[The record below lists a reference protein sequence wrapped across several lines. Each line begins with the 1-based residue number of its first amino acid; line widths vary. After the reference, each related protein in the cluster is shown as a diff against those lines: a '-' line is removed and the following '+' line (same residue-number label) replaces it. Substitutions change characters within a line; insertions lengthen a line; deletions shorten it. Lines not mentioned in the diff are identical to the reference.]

1 MVFGKFE
8 RLSSSVPPVRLAG
21 LPEVQPQSHHQVG
34 IPKIENFKMRAIESA
49 CLKCRDM
56 NANPPHPPQPPS
68 TPIAAP
74 PDEELCLM
82 GVNGLAEFMDF
93 VRTRAVDGAKF
104 DRGDLAE
111 MWRAAAEVFAA
122 LQTSEA
128 GAADHPKVL
137 PLSASA
143 QAHVK
148 LLADLPYFQ
157 QTFSAVPVAFGMVE
171 LDTLVVSQQHITR
184 SSVERMHATLRQ
196 PLPDKDL
203 TALCLP
209 LAADTAGFRLAH
221 QSESR
226 FTFVS
231 DTHDAR
237 FLGAQLLDPA
247 ALASAA
253 VSGYPLAAIGLA
265 VGFTTNVLNVVRY
278 GNRLVLNN
286 GYHRAHALRE
296 RGITHAP
303 CLIQVCS
310 HWEDV
315 GLAGSGEIFNN
326 GPVYFSS
333 ARPPLLRD
341 FANPSLTRTFA
352 TRPVRK
358 EIRISFEVETT
369 QLAI

>member
-1 MVFGKFE
+1 
-8 RLSSSVPPVRLAG
+8 
-21 LPEVQPQSHHQVG
+21 
-34 IPKIENFKMRAIESA
+34 
-49 CLKCRDM
+49 
-56 NANPPHPPQPPS
+56 
-68 TPIAAP
+68 
-74 PDEELCLM
+74 M
-82 GVNGLAEFMDF
+82 GVTGLAAFIDF
-93 VRTRAVDGAKF
+93 ARTRSVDGGTL
-104 DRGDLAE
+104 DRGDLAQ
-111 MWRAAAEVFAA
+111 MWRDAADVFAE
-122 LQTSEA
+122 LQTREA
-128 GAADHPKVL
+128 GVADHPKVL
-137 PLSASA
+137 PLSTQA
-143 QAHVK
+143 QAHVQ
-148 LLADLPYFQ
+148 LLAELPHFQ

-184 SSVERMHATLRQ
+184 SSVTHMHAKLPQ
-196 PLPDKDL
+196 PLPERDL
-203 TALCLP
+203 MALCLP
-209 LAADTAGFRLAH
+209 LTADKSGFRLAH

-237 FLGAQLLDPA
+237 FLGAQLLDPST
-247 ALASAA
+247 LASAG
-253 VSGYPLAAIGLA
+253 VLSGYPLAAIGLA

-286 GYHRAHALRE
+286 GYHRAFALRQ

-303 CLIQVCS
+303 CLIQVCA

-315 GLAGSGEIFNN
+315 GLAGSGEMFDN

-341 FANPSLTRTFA
+341 FANPDLTRVFA

-369 QLAI
+369 QLSI

>member
-1 MVFGKFE
+1 
-8 RLSSSVPPVRLAG
+8 
-21 LPEVQPQSHHQVG
+21 
-34 IPKIENFKMRAIESA
+34 
-49 CLKCRDM
+49 M
-56 NANPPHPPQPPS
+56 NAHPRPAPQPR
-68 TPIAAP
+68 TPPTSPLAP
-74 PDEELCLM
+74 APVVHDEELCLM
-82 GVNGLAEFMDF
+82 GVTGLAEFMDF
-93 VRTRAVDGAKF
+93 VRTRAVDGAVLE
-104 DRGDLAE
+104 RGDLAD
-111 MWRAAAEVFAA
+111 MWRGAARAFEA

-128 GAADHPKVL
+128 GVADQPKVL
-137 PLSASA
+137 PLSAQA

-148 LLADLPYFQ
+148 LLAELPYFQ
-157 QTFSAVPVAFGMVE
+157 QTFSAVPVAFGMVP
-171 LDTLVVSQQHITR
+171 LDTLVVCQQHITR
-184 SSVERMHATLRQ
+184 SSVARMQATLPS
-196 PLPDKDL
+196 PLPEQAL
-203 TALCLP
+203 TDLCLP
-209 LAADTAGFRLAH
+209 LSADKAGFRLAH
-221 QSESR
+221 QSDSS

-247 ALASAA
+247 ALASAQ

-286 GYHRAHALRE
+286 GYHRAFALRQ
-296 RGITHAP
+296 RGVTHAP
-303 CLIQVCS
+303 CLIQVCG

-315 GLAGSGEIFNN
+315 GLAGASEMFHN
-326 GPVYFSS
+326 GPVYFSQ

-341 FANPSLTRTFA
+341 FANPALTRAFA